1 VSLGAPHYSAAELSR
16 LAEWIGDRTSVMPF
30 FVNTN
35 RAAVAIVPEVVQR
48 LGERGVTVVTD
59 TCTYITPIID
69 PSIRV
74 VMTDSAKWAFYAP
87 GNLGIGVIFGSAE
100 ECVATALGDR

>member
-1 VSLGAPHYSAAELSR
+1 
-16 LAEWIGDRTSVMPF
+16 MPL

-35 RAAVAIVPEVVQR
+35 RAAVESVPEVVR
-48 LGERGVTVVTD
+48 ALVESGVTVVTD

-74 VMTDSAKWAFYAP
+74 VMTDSAKWAYYAP
-87 GNLGIGVIFGSAE
+87 GISGVGVVFGSAE
-100 ECVATALGDR
+100 ECVATALGRIR